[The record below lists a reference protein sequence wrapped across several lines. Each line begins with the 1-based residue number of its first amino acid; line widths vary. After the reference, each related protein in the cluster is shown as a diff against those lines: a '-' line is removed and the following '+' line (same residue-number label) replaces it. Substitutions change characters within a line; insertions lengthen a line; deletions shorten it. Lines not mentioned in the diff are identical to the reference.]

1 MAGNDSGMFQFPP
14 EGTLVE
20 VGFTGGRPDK
30 PFVRQ
35 TMPEGTSLP
44 DVKPGEQLQQQR
56 AEVSQ
61 RVTQAGDWE
70 RQTDQ
75 AIRETS
81 MSREVKAD
89 TETRELVSRETTVKA
104 TDKTTVIGTSSLMAG
119 AIQHVTTGSYSMAAQ
134 QSQLITVGGDT
145 ETDVTGSAAIK
156 VGLALTEKI
165 GQLRQ
170 SIAGT
175 RQEIIAPVVWIGSEK
190 INVAQLMLDTVA
202 LMQQLAEQLASH
214 THPSTGQPT
223 NSSAIAQSG
232 QQAAALSKKYSPVI
246 G

>member
-1 MAGNDSGMFQFPP
+1 MSQDYHHGMRVEEIN
-14 EGTLVE
+14 EGTRTITTVSTAI
-20 VGFTGGRPDK
+20 VGLICTGGDGDDAATFPLNRPVLLTDILT
-30 PFVRQ
+30 FS
-35 TMPEGTSLP
+35 G
-44 DVKPGEQLQQQR
+44 
-56 AEVSQ
+56 
-61 RVTQAGDWE
+61 RVGYWE

-104 TDKTTVIGTSSLMAG
+104 TDRTTVIGTASLMAG
-119 AIQHVTTGSYSMAAQ
+119 AIQHVTTGNYSMATQ
-134 QSQLITVGGDT
+134 QSQLITVGGNA
-145 ETDVTGSAAIK
+145 ETDITGSAAIE

-202 LMQQLAEQLASH
+202 LVQQLAEQLASH

-223 NSSAIAQSG
+223 NSSAIGQSG